1 MLYIALI
8 CVSGIIILS
17 MSIQIDNLKKELKK
31 HEILTSDRFRRNVE
45 YQMDFEN
52 YINEKELDVLYF
64 NFRKLNDVQ
73 KDLFLKM
80 YRFIDVI
87 PKEKRSWAYSQIM
100 RTLNKG

>member
-52 YINEKELDVLYF
+52 YINEK
-64 NFRKLNDVQ
+64 
-73 KDLFLKM
+73 
-80 YRFIDVI
+80 
-87 PKEKRSWAYSQIM
+87 
-100 RTLNKG
+100 